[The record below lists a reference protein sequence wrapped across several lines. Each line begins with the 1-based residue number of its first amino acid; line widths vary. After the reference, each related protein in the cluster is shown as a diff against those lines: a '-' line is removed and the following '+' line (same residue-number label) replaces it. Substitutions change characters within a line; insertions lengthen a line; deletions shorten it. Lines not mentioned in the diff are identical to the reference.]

1 MHLFNKILTIIT
13 LAFLAV
19 LSFLFVLMPDRD
31 FSETENRMLQKKPLF
46 SWHNLISGKF
56 SSAAETYLA
65 DQFVFRDMW
74 VNIKSAA
81 ELMLQK
87 KDNNGVYFGKDGYLL
102 QQPEELNTAL
112 LAENIAVIKQF
123 AESRPDRVYFL
134 LAPTSVLI
142 LDDKLPSFAEPRQK
156 LDTFDMIKAQLAP
169 GIHFIDTRDALAA
182 HREEYIYYKTDHHW
196 TSRGAYYAYREA
208 GSVMGFTALDLD
220 DFTVEQ
226 VCDNFY
232 GTLYSKSGNRF
243 IQPDSIRL
251 FKPQRELS
259 CRVEYVNEKRSA
271 GSLYETEH
279 LRKKDKYSVFLDGN
293 HALIRITAQN
303 ETGRKLLIIKDSY
316 ANTLVPFLVNHYD
329 EIHIIDPRY
338 FNSQLAPYIK
348 QYGLNEILFV
358 YNAFSFAEE
367 SSIRKIVA
375 GVQEI
380 QGDGSC
386 GYPK

>member
-1 MHLFNKILTIIT
+1 VQLFNRILTIT
-13 LAFLAV
+13 MLAFLAV
-19 LSFLFVLMPDRD
+19 LSLLFVLMPDRD

-46 SWHNLISGKF
+46 SWDNLISGKF

-65 DQFVFRDMW
+65 DQFVFRDIW
-74 VNIKSAA
+74 VGIKSAA

-102 QQPEELNTAL
+102 QKPEELNTAL

-123 AESRPDRVYFL
+123 AEDLPARVYFL
-134 LAPTSVLI
+134 LAPTSVLV
-142 LDDKLPSFAEPRQK
+142 LEDKLPPFAEPRQK
-156 LDTFDMIKAQLAP
+156 LDIFDMIEEQLVP
-169 GIHFIDTRDALAA
+169 SIHFIDTRDTLAA

-232 GTLYSKSGNRF
+232 GTLYSKSCNRF

-251 FKPQRELS
+251 FKPKRELS

-279 LRKKDKYSVFLDGN
+279 LGKKDKYAVFLDGN

-316 ANTLVPFLVNHYD
+316 ANTFVPFLVNHYD

-338 FNSQLAPYIK
+338 FNSQLAPYIE
-348 QYGLNEILFV
+348 QYGLSEILFV

-367 SSIRKIVA
+367 SSIRKIGA
-375 GVQEI
+375 GE
-380 QGDGSC
+380 
-386 GYPK
+386 